1 MDELRSDLEIRPL
14 NIFSESLAILF
25 YESDMRVIKI
35 DTNIIDAQKVP
46 LKFTNLK

>member
-14 NIFSESLAILF
+14 NICSESLAILF

-35 DTNIIDAQKVP
+35 DTNIIDAQEVP
-46 LKFTNLK
+46 LRFTNLK